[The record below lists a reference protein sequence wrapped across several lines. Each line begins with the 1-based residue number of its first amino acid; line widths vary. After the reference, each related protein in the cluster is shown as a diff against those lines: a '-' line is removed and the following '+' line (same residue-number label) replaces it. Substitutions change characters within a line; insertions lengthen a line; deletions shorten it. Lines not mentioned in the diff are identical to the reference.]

1 MNIKSKVYSYHPNNS
16 KGIGGIESL
25 IRRFHRILNTERTS
39 FIELYNSICSEE
51 CFDIGPNREQIQLE
65 GVENSVLD
73 KFRRKLALYRFTNNI
88 SQSTIIM
95 YSPRALLALSKKTL
109 TNNRL
114 ILVQANSI
122 DMVYRPIDKLIM
134 SWKGKYVDDY
144 TVYTSLDKEQL
155 NMINPRSIGQTH
167 MLPRA
172 CKLVTSKV
180 TSEISFELVTIA
192 RIEEK
197 QKNFSAMISIMNRLG
212 DKYTLDIYGDGEPE
226 EIENLVELIKNEKN
240 IRYRGI
246 AKDVE
251 KTLKSYS
258 LFLITSRYEG
268 FGQTLIEARS
278 QGLPIVGY
286 NTYPALSWIVED
298 GLNGKVVEF
307 GNEQAFCDAVLDIL
321 SSYDRYKYYSDSSLK
336 KARETEG
343 LLIDQN
349 WIELLQNRRYQ

>member
-180 TSEISFELVTIA
+180 TS
-192 RIEEK
+192 
-197 QKNFSAMISIMNRLG
+197 
-212 DKYTLDIYGDGEPE
+212 
-226 EIENLVELIKNEKN
+226 
-240 IRYRGI
+240 
-246 AKDVE
+246 
-251 KTLKSYS
+251 
-258 LFLITSRYEG
+258 
-268 FGQTLIEARS
+268 
-278 QGLPIVGY
+278 
-286 NTYPALSWIVED
+286 
-298 GLNGKVVEF
+298 
-307 GNEQAFCDAVLDIL
+307 
-321 SSYDRYKYYSDSSLK
+321 
-336 KARETEG
+336 
-343 LLIDQN
+343 
-349 WIELLQNRRYQ
+349 